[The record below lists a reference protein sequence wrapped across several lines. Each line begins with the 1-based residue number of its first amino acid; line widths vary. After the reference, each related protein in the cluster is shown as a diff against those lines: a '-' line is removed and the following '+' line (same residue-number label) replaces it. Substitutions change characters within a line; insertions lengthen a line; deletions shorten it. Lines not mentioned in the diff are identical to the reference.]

1 MRDPSNI
8 VDVMELLPDYMGFI
22 FYKDSP
28 RYVGEDFEMPAIPSS
43 IQKTGVFVNEQT
55 DRIIRTVSDYQL
67 DLVQLHGNET
77 VDQCKKLKDAGIEIV
92 KAFSVDEN
100 FNFEAVDPYKNY
112 VRFFLFDTKGK
123 YYGGNASTFDW
134 SLLKKYDQSVPFFLS
149 GGISA
154 ESVKDTKQFSNLNI
168 YALDANSGVE
178 ASPGVKD
185 VNKVQELKRVAD
197 SM

>member
-28 RYVGEDFEMPAIPSS
+28 RYVGEDFEMPAISSS

-178 ASPGVKD
+178 ASPGVKE

>member
-8 VDVMELLPDYMGFI
+8 IDVLALRPDYMGFI

-28 RYVGEDFEMPAIPSS
+28 RYVGEEFEMPVLPSS
-43 IQKTGVFVNEQT
+43 IQKVGVFVNEQT
-55 DRIIRTVSDYQL
+55 DQIVRKVSDYRL

-134 SLLKKYDQSVPFFLS
+134 SLLRKYDQSVPFFLS
-149 GGISA
+149 GGISS
-154 ESVKDTKQFSNLNI
+154 ENVKDTKQFSNLNI
-168 YALDANSGVE
+168 YALDVNSGVE
-178 ASPGVKD
+178 VVPAFKD
-185 VNKVQELKRVAD
+185 VQKIKQLQQTINAL
-197 SM
+197 

>member
-178 ASPGVKD
+178 ASPGVKE